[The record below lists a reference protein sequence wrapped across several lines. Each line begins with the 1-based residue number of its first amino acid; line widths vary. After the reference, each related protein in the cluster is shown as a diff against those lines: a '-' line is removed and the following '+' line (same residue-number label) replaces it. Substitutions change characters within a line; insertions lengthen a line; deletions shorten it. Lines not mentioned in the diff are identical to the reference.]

1 MPKID
6 IRDYQG
12 HFPDPENYCPH
23 CGADE
28 YSIHEDGLLRCDYCE
43 ELITDDNEVE
53 FQRLEPIPTKKK
65 FRD

>member
-12 HFPDPENYCPH
+12 YFPDPSSYCPH

-53 FQRLEPIPTKKK
+53 FQQLEPIPTKKK